1 MRMGFQFSMN
11 NRSRKLGLIYALV
24 GAAILLL
31 ALFFL
36 PADLVS
42 KMRFRKLG
50 SLVFSARD
58 GFFITGFLIAM
69 FSAVCIFLS
78 ENRKYI
84 TTICTVFTTALVFIT
99 ILVWIGTIR
108 RYDVIGLASSS
119 LRLATPIALG
129 SLAGIMCER
138 CGVVNIAIE
147 GMMLTAACI
156 GFTASLYSQSALVGI
171 GAAVTAGGLMA
182 LLHAVLSIRFMVD
195 QIVSGTV
202 VNILAVGLT
211 GFIRRAVLLGSDK
224 ANIGTLPI
232 IDIPYLSDI
241 PVIGRIFF
249 HHQPMVYT
257 MMTLMIVVHI
267 MLFYTRWGLRTRTV
281 GEHPKAADA
290 LGINVF
296 RVRYTNVVLGG
307 MIAGLGGAW
316 FSMEM
321 VDTFQELMTNGKGFI
336 ALAAMIFGKW
346 CPFGAF
352 GSAML
357 FGFADATQIKLQVM
371 GVHIPYQ
378 FLGMLPYIITI
389 FVLAGLI
396 GRAVAP
402 AADGIPYER
411 GA

>member
-1 MRMGFQFSMN
+1 MGLPFSID
-11 NRSRKLGLIYALV
+11 NRAHKLGLIFALT
-24 GAAILLL
+24 GAAVLLL
-31 ALFFL
+31 ALFYL
-36 PADLVS
+36 PPDLAA
-42 KMRFRKLG
+42 KMRFRKLTTLVLSARHAFFLTG
-50 SLVFSARD
+50 SLIMLLSA
-58 GFFITGFLIAM
+58 A
-69 FSAVCIFLS
+69 CIFLS
-78 ENRKYI
+78 ENRKHV
-84 TTICTVFTTALVFIT
+84 TTICTVLTTILVFVT

-108 RYDVIGLASSS
+108 KYDVIGLAASS

-129 SLAGIMCER
+129 SLAGVMCER

-202 VNILAVGLT
+202 VNILAVGMT

-232 IDIPYLSDI
+232 IDIPYLCDI

-249 HHQPMVYT
+249 HHQPLVYT
-257 MMTLMIVVHI
+257 MMLLMLVIHI

-281 GEHPKAADA
+281 GEHPRAADA

-296 RVRYTNVVLGG
+296 RVRYTNVVIGG

-321 VDTFQELMTNGKGFI
+321 IDTFQELMTNGKGFI

-371 GVHIPYQ
+371 GVNIPYQ

-389 FVLAGLI
+389 IVLAGLI

-402 AADGIPYER
+402 AADGIPYDR
-411 GA
+411 GS